1 MNAML
6 DLVYRLEFWVAMG
19 FAVVVKVSSSP
30 SINPWRAF
38 FSILIAITSALVG
51 TWPLIDWLQLDPEIY
66 APFIAAL
73 VALTSEHLS
82 RQVLNTSLTDILAA
96 WRGKK

>member
-1 MNAML
+1 MG
-6 DLVYRLEFWVAMG
+6 DLIQRVEFWVAMG
-19 FAVVVKVSSSP
+19 FAVIVKVSSSP
-30 SINPWRAF
+30 SINPWRAAA
-38 FSILIAITSALVG
+38 SIFVAITSALVG
-51 TWPLIDWLQLDPEIY
+51 TWPLVDWLQLDPEIY

-82 RQVLNTSLTDILAA
+82 RQVLRTNLTDLLAA

>member
-1 MNAML
+1 ML

-19 FAVVVKVSSSP
+19 FAILVKISLSP
-30 SINPWRAF
+30 FLNLWRTAASIV
-38 FSILIAITSALVG
+38 IALTSALVA
-51 TWPLIDWLQLDPEIY
+51 TWPIIDWLKLDPDVY
-66 APFIAAL
+66 VHFVAAL

-82 RQVLNTSLTDILAA
+82 RQVLNASLTDILAA